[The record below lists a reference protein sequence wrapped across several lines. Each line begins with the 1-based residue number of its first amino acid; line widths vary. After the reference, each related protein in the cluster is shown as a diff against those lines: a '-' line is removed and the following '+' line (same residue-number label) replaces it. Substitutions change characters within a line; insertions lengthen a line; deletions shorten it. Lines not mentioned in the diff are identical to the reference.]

1 MRLLKF
7 AMNVA
12 VAVSVSAAVAHAQR
26 GQQRPEAPLKV
37 TPLSGGVY
45 WTSGGA
51 GGNTGFI
58 VGTTGVIAID
68 AKMTANSAKEL
79 LQEIAKV
86 TPKPVTHVILTH
98 SDADH
103 VNGLLG
109 FPKGLVII
117 AQENCKNEL
126 KETLDGL
133 GAAAPPVWAVLR
145 EYLPTQTVNKNE
157 DLTID
162 GVRLRLLHFGP
173 GHTSGDLIVYLP
185 DQKIAFSGDLLPAP
199 GRFPLIH
206 REKHGATDGW
216 VANAKGLAAL
226 HATTYIP
233 GHGEPQTQAL
243 VEKSLSDTEARRSQV
258 VKLFSEGKSLAQV
271 REAIHEKADPEF
283 GAAAT
288 FTQVVYREAS
298 TRQKFDPHDLNGFW
312 QAHGSPLPTNERHDI
327 SLNPPPMTPW
337 AQAKYDA
344 AKPGLNGTGAGR
356 AQPLG
361 NDPIM
366 ICDPVGYPR
375 VLGASGNYGIQFLQ
389 APKEM
394 LMIFDWFFGR
404 RDIYT
409 DGRKLEE
416 DPDPRFYGNSVG
428 RWEGDTFVVESN
440 GFDPRTWLDSNGH
453 PHSDDMKLVERFRR
467 VDHDTIEL
475 TMTLTDPMAYTQ
487 PWVSDKKYLEWFPT
501 DELEARGSGWNDL
514 REDLC
519 IPSEEAKYKEL
530 VRDPAAGAKP
540 AQ

>member
-1 MRLLKF
+1 MRLLKLS
-7 AMNVA
+7 MNVA
-12 VAVSVSAAVAHAQR
+12 IAFSLVAAAYAQR
-26 GQQRPEAPLKV
+26 QPQQSAAPLKV
-37 TPLSGGVY
+37 TPLTAGAY
-45 WTSGGA
+45 WISGGA
-51 GGNTGFI
+51 GANTGFI
-58 VGTTGVIAID
+58 VGTTGVIVID
-68 AKMTANSAKEL
+68 AKMTADSAKAM

-86 TPKPVTHVILTH
+86 TPKPITHVILTH

-103 VNGLLG
+103 VNGLAG

-117 AQENCKNEL
+117 AHENCKNEL
-126 KETLDGL
+126 KEILDGL
-133 GAAAPPVWAVLR
+133 GAAAPPAWAALR
-145 EYLPTQTVNKNE
+145 EYLPTQTINKNE
-157 DLTID
+157 DLTVA

-173 GHTSGDLIVYLP
+173 GHTSGDLMVYLP
-185 DQKIAFSGDLLPAP
+185 DQKIAFAGDMLPAP
-199 GRFPLIH
+199 NRFPLIH
-206 REKHGATDGW
+206 REKHGASDGW
-216 VANAKGLAAL
+216 VANVKGLSSL
-226 HATTYIP
+226 HATTYVP
-233 GHGEPQTQAL
+233 GHGDPQTQAI
-243 VEKSLSDTEARRSQV
+243 VEKSLANAETRRNQV
-258 VKLFSEGKSLAQV
+258 LKLFSEGRPLTQV
-271 REAIHEKADPEF
+271 REAIREPADPEF
-283 GAAAT
+283 NAVQS
-288 FTQVVYREAS
+288 FTQVVYHEAS
-298 TRQKFDPHDLNGFW
+298 ARQKFDPHDLNGFW
-312 QAHGSPLPTNERHDI
+312 QAHGSTLPTNERHDI

-344 AKPGLNGTGAGR
+344 AKPGLNGTGPGR

-375 VLGASGNYGIQFLQ
+375 VLGASGNYGIQIVQ

-416 DPDPRFYGNSVG
+416 DPDPRFYGSSVG
-428 RWEGDTFVVESN
+428 HWEADTFVVESN

-453 PHSDDMKLVERFRR
+453 PHSDEMKLVERYRR

-487 PWVSDKKYLEWFPT
+487 PWVSEKKYLEWFPV

-519 IPSEEAKYKEL
+519 IPSVEAKYKEL
-530 VRDPAAGAKP
+530 VREPAAGARP
-540 AQ
+540 VQ